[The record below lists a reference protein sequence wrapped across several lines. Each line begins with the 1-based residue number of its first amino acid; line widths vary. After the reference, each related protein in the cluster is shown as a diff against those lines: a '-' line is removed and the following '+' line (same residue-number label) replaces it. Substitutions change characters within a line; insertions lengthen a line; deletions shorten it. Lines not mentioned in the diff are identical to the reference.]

1 MQPKKLSGIVLNNK
15 PYLEF
20 DRRISVFSHEYGK
33 INVMAKGVR
42 KITSHR
48 GFHLDLL
55 SHVKMEVEECG
66 NGDSRILYLREISTI
81 NQFSKMKSS
90 PQNFAAACLISSF
103 LQRILPE
110 DTSQKRL
117 FNLTKNT
124 FEALDNVNKTNTK
137 QTLLNYFLKMLRA
150 LGYMAK
156 TLPQKDMR
164 KTLWER
170 LSHLDP
176 QFSLTARRTLWTFSK
191 FDSTESS

>member
-1 MQPKKLSGIVLNNK
+1 MQPKKISGIILNNK
-15 PYLEF
+15 PHLEF

-55 SHVKMEVEECG
+55 SYVQMEVEECG
-66 NGDSRILYLREISTI
+66 NGDSRILYLREISTV
-81 NQFSKMKSS
+81 NQFSKMKNT
-90 PQNFAAACLISSF
+90 PPNFAAACLISSF

-110 DTSQKRL
+110 GASQKRL

-124 FEALDNVNKTNTK
+124 FEALNGGINTK
-137 QTLLNYFLKMLRA
+137 QTLFNYFLKMLRT
-150 LGYMAK
+150 LGYMPK
-156 TLPQKDMR
+156 TLRQKDMR

-191 FDSTESS
+191 FDSTKSS